1 MAIRNYRQA
10 KRNRED
16 SRKKRQQ
23 LKLERKLSKG
33 VVPAPDAAAAN
44 IADAP
49 ATRADGE
56 TKELP

>member
-23 LKLERKLSKG
+23 QKLERKLSKG
-33 VVPAPDAAAAN
+33 AAPAPAADTP
-44 IADAP
+44 ITLADS
-49 ATRADGE
+49 E

>member
-23 LKLERKLSKG
+23 EKLERKLSKG
-33 VVPAPDAAAAN
+33 AAPQPA
-44 IADAP
+44 ADTPVTP
-49 ATRADGE
+49 ADSD
-56 TKELP
+56 TKDQP